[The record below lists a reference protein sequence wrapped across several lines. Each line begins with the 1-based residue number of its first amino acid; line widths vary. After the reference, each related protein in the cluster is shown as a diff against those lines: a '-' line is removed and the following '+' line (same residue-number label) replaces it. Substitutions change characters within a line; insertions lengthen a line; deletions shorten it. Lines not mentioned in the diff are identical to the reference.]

1 MHMNSNPS
9 KKSIT
14 TNVDDELD
22 YAIAE
27 AIDHFAHCNIRF
39 RTPNRNI
46 GPAHQHKYFKPARE
60 PESH

>member
-1 MHMNSNPS
+1 MNNNQTKSNT
-9 KKSIT
+9 IGYY
-14 TNVDDELD
+14 DDELD

-46 GPAHQHKYFKPARE
+46 GPAHQQRYFKPERE
-60 PESH
+60 TK